1 MNLLIGLDLG
11 TTTIKAS
18 AYDPDA
24 GRVRCTATRPTPVT
38 HPQAGWSEH
47 DPAALWQAVTGC
59 LAEVAA
65 QTAGEAYA
73 GLAIA
78 SFAEAGLP
86 LDAAGRT
93 LYPVIAWYDWRCEA
107 QAALWRQRWTAT
119 QLHAITGQRASPSF
133 GANKWLWLREHHPEI
148 IGQTARWLSVPDYIL
163 WQLAGVTV
171 TDYSIASR
179 TLLFDQLARAWSPE
193 LLAATGLTAEQL
205 PRAQPAGTAVG
216 TLTPAA
222 AAVTGLP
229 AGMPCVLGG
238 HDHLCASLAVGAWQ
252 PGTIVDSS
260 GTAGAVLALLPAFH
274 TSLEA
279 AVGGFACY
287 AHVLPDLYVLKA
299 GLKLTGGAVDWL
311 ARQLAG
317 PGTTDL
323 HYEALEAAAAQGVG
337 RRAGPVWLP
346 HLHGGSGTPEGD
358 LASLAALVGIRSDH
372 EPGDLFRGLLESLA
386 FWLRHNVEAMAA
398 LTRQAATD
406 SILTGGT
413 TRLHLLNQLK
423 ADVLDRPVVVSDVPE
438 AAALGAALLAGL
450 GAGVFRS
457 PAEAAAS
464 VQYGRTVIEPQPEHA
479 GWYDALYRDVYRRL
493 YADLREVNHRLAE
506 LNARRE

>member
-386 FWLRHNVEAMAA
+386 FWLRHNAEAMGD
-398 LTRQAATD
+398 LTGQPATEV
-406 SILTGGT
+406 ILTGGA

-506 LNARRE
+506 LNGRRE